1 MTKYHAVLS
10 CFGNEFSV
18 EIESDS
24 LESAI
29 EYLDSNYP
37 ESSVNEIGDSQY
49 WQQKRAA
56 RYARLESEYY

>member
-1 MTKYHAVLS
+1 MAKFHAILS
-10 CFGNEFSV
+10 FYDNEFSV

-29 EYLDSNYP
+29 EYLDSNYE
-37 ESSVNEIGDSQY
+37 ESRVVEIGDSQY
-49 WQQKRAA
+49 WQEKQAA